1 MNLKRTRED
10 VDNLEE
16 FAETE
21 RLMRM
26 KQEAEFERLYS
37 LKMTAADYTIVGLLI
52 AVVIAWVAL

>member
-1 MNLKRTRED
+1 MKMKYTRED

-37 LKMTAADYTIVGLLI
+37 LKMTALDYTIVGLVV
-52 AVVIAWVAL
+52 AVIIAWVAL

>member
-1 MNLKRTRED
+1 MKYTRED

-26 KQEAEFERLYS
+26 KQEAGFERLYS
-37 LKMTAADYTIVGLLI
+37 LKMTAADYTIVTLLI
-52 AVVIAWVAL
+52 VVVIAWVVL